1 MTVLILVLSLLGF
14 SISILLSG
22 HLILSLIKR
31 VKINQLRL
39 ILTLIFIPCLLV
51 LSVVGGT
58 SLLTTESLD
67 NTLNFTVEHGEDIE
81 LEITKKDRQG
91 KQVVRIISANGEEIH
106 VFRNIEAMLEKKDV
120 IVFRDEEDI
129 ITKIEFKY
137 EGQVEIRSKGLE
149 S

>member
-39 ILTLIFIPCLLV
+39 ILTLIFIPCLLG
-51 LSVVGGT
+51 LSVVGGA

-67 NTLNFTVEHGEDIE
+67 NTLNFTIEHGEDIE
-81 LEITKKDRQG
+81 LEIAKKDRQG